1 MKTPICSTC
10 GCSLV
15 RLGITKENAIY
26 FSYQEQTYCFC
37 CAGCLDVFKT
47 NAEELLKETSH
58 LIVCP
63 VCLAEKPVNESV
75 EHEFNEE
82 KFHFCRCPYCL
93 DVFKQDQDYYIK
105 RLAWQTEYKGIF
117 GEQEGCCKPS

>member
-1 MKTPICSTC
+1 MKTPLCSTC

-15 RLGITKENAIY
+15 RLGITKENAIF
-26 FSYQEQTYCFC
+26 FSYQDKTHCFC

-47 NAEELLKETSH
+47 NSEKLLRETEN

-75 EHEFNEE
+75 EHEFNG
-82 KFHFCRCPYCL
+82 KTFNFCRCPYCL
-93 DVFKQDQDYYIK
+93 DVFTQDQDYYIK
-105 RLAWQTEYKGIF
+105 RLAWQTDYPGIF
-117 GEQEGCCKPS
+117 GEQEGCCKPN